1 LDCKEYVAAT
11 RAIDDLGVTVQ
22 ITDVDALNSAAELAW
37 RRNLRFFDAV
47 LVNRA
52 MERGIPLLTSDRK
65 LATAVG
71 TLAPIELLR
80 GVP

>member
-1 LDCKEYVAAT
+1 MDCKEYVAAT